1 MSMASKSSRHET
13 DSTMED
19 WWIKIFPYRLLEWEW
34 YDDLYMFRLFM
45 HLLLKANYRDKEWHG
60 TIIKR
65 GHLVTSL
72 ANLSAET
79 GLTYQQ
85 VRTCLDKLN
94 KTGEINKQTTNK
106 ITIITVCK
114 YDKYQQSPADKQQA
128 INKQT
133 TNKQQSNN
141 NQITTTIEYKKG
153 RIIDN
158 IISPNGDTSESQ
170 ACDVDVDAVKD
181 FFNRTMASASIPKI
195 RSAINGRRK
204 EMLIARVREYGID
217 AVYEVITKAA
227 ASSFLNGG
235 GSRGFVADFEWLM
248 RPNNFP
254 KVLDGNYNTTKNGTA
269 INQPTGDPRRQ
280 ERQQLAEGYA
290 AAIARLAAEDDARA
304 ANIRKP

>member
-65 GHLVTSL
+65 GQLVTSL

-106 ITIITVCK
+106 FTIITVCK
-114 YDKYQQSPADKQQA
+114 YGKYQQSPADEQHT

-141 NQITTTIEYKKG
+141 NQITTTIDNKSIRDKDISSTDVEDAAPS
-153 RIIDN
+153 RVEIDL
-158 IISPNGDTSESQ
+158 
-170 ACDVDVDAVKD
+170 VAVKD
-181 FFNRTMASASIPKI
+181 FFNRTMENASIPKI
-195 RSAINGRRK
+195 RTKIDGRRK
-204 EMLIARVREYGID
+204 EMLTARVREYGID
-217 AVYEVITKAA
+217 MVYEVITKAA

-235 GSRGFVADFEWLM
+235 GNRGFVADFEWLM

-254 KVLDGNYNTTKNGTA
+254 KVLEGNYDNHETSTINNGHSNNGTDRNA
-269 INQPTGDPRRQ
+269 KLLQDGAR
-280 ERQQLAEGYA
+280 
-290 AAIARLAAEDDARA
+290 AIAALAAQGGQPAEV
-304 ANIRKP
+304 PF

>member
-1 MSMASKSSRHET
+1 
-13 DSTMED
+13 MED

-65 GHLVTSL
+65 GQLVTSL

-106 ITIITVCK
+106 FTIITVCK
-114 YDKYQQSPADKQQA
+114 YGKYQQSPADEQHS

-141 NQITTTIEYKKG
+141 NQITTTIDNKSIRDKDISSTDVEDAAPS
-153 RIIDN
+153 RVEIDF
-158 IISPNGDTSESQ
+158 
-170 ACDVDVDAVKD
+170 VAVKD
-181 FFNRTMASASIPKI
+181 FFNRTMENASIPKI
-195 RSAINGRRK
+195 RTKIDGRRK
-204 EMLIARVREYGID
+204 EMLTARVREYGID
-217 AVYEVITKAA
+217 MVYEVITKAA

-235 GSRGFVADFEWLM
+235 GNRGFVADFEWLM

-254 KVLDGNYNTTKNGTA
+254 KVLEGNYDNHETSTINNGHSNNGTDRNA
-269 INQPTGDPRRQ
+269 KLLQDGAR
-280 ERQQLAEGYA
+280 
-290 AAIARLAAEDDARA
+290 AIAALAAQGGQPAEV
-304 ANIRKP
+304 PF